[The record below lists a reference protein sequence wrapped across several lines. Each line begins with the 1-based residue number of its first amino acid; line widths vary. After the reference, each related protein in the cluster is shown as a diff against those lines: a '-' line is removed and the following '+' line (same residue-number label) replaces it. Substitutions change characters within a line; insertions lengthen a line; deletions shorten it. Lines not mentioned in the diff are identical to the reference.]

1 MTVLIIQPRA
11 HNPTGV
17 SMTRTRG
24 DELASIVADR
34 PVLVIEDDHSGPVS
48 NAKLVSL
55 GTAIPDQVVHVRSFS
70 KSHGPDFRL
79 AAVGGAAGPIN
90 LVERR
95 RMLGPSWTSRL
106 LQEVLATMLMSKEI
120 EASVATAA
128 GIYAERRRAVVDG
141 LRALGVT
148 VGGMH
153 GLNIWV
159 PVQDEA
165 TAVPMLAAHGIGVAR
180 GRPFR
185 LTEHTDHH
193 IRVTT
198 SAMDTNIEEIT
209 TRLAEASHGRL
220 DESPNRNGGRR

>member
-1 MTVLIIQPRA
+1 
-11 HNPTGV
+11 
-17 SMTRTRG
+17 
-24 DELASIVADR
+24 
-34 PVLVIEDDHSGPVS
+34 LVIEDDHSGPVS
-48 NAKLVSL
+48 NAELVSL

-79 AAVGGAAGPIN
+79 AAVGGTADPIN

-106 LQEVLATMLMSKEI
+106 LQEILATMLLSEDI
-120 EASVATAA
+120 DASVAVAA
-128 GIYAERRRAVVDG
+128 GIYATRRAAVVDG
-141 LRALGVT
+141 LDALGVA

-180 GRPFR
+180 GRPFC
-185 LTEHTDHH
+185 LTEHKDHH

-198 SAMDTNIEEIT
+198 SAMDTDIEEIT
-209 TRLAEASHGRL
+209 ARLAEASHGRL
-220 DESPNRNGGRR
+220 DDSPNRNGGRR